1 MRKKIAAKGEFLLLK
16 QIFSKILVA
25 ELNKGTSQMNESM
38 NDNEGA
44 FRELNVVTVDYT
56 NNG

>member
-1 MRKKIAAKGEFLLLK
+1 MRKKITAKGKFSLLK
-16 QIFSKILVA
+16 QIFSKKLVA
-25 ELNKGTSQMNESM
+25 KLNKGTFQMNESM